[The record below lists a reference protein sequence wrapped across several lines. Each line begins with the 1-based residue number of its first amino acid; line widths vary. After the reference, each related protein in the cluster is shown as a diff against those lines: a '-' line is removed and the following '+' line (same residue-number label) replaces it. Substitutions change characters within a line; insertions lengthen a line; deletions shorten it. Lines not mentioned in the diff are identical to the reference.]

1 MSKKI
6 TQKNNEK
13 LVSQQATELA
23 KLRETLPLDVI
34 RAAEDKLLAQCLEI
48 CQGSLDFASL
58 GFTTSGEVDED
69 ALPVEWLMLNDQQK
83 AQKIRLA
90 RYSCLPSADVPYG
103 VKAAFATMT
112 AIIKARATE
121 NSGHKTFNME
131 VSVMPAPTSF
141 KDESIDAEYA
151 IVDVD

>member
-1 MSKKI
+1 MGKKI

-13 LVSQQATELA
+13 LVATQASELA
-23 KLRETLPLDVI
+23 KLRESLPLDTI
-34 RAAEDKLLAQCLEI
+34 RAAEDKLLAQCLRI
-48 CQGSLDFASL
+48 CEGSLDFSSL

-69 ALPVEWLMLNDQQK
+69 NLPLEWQMLPDDQK

-90 RYSCLPSADVPYG
+90 KYSCLPSADVPYG

-141 KDESIDAEYA
+141 TDEAIDAEYEV
-151 IVDVD
+151 IDVE